1 MLIKN
6 IKSEIKKS
14 PVLQT
19 IFNIF
24 LNKFRQLGSKK
35 KGNTL
40 SHQKEIKL
48 ELGSGPKKGT
58 NGWTTIDTQSSDINW
73 DLRRGIPLPD
83 NCVDEIYSS
92 HLLEHI
98 SYHDL
103 VIFLSECH
111 RVMRVEGKFLVC
123 VPNFKLYIDAYQ
135 EGRMFKNRDSW
146 WKPGLIDTGST
157 IDQLNYITYMRG
169 QHKYMFDEEN
179 LINTL
184 RQAGFSDVK
193 LRKFDHQ
200 LDLKE
205 RDSESIYALA
215 LK

>member
-1 MLIKN
+1 MK
-6 IKSEIKKS
+6 
-14 PVLQT
+14 
-19 IFNIF
+19 
-24 LNKFRQLGSKK
+24 
-35 KGNTL
+35 
-40 SHQKEIKL
+40 
-48 ELGSGPKKGT
+48 
-58 NGWTTIDTQSSDINW
+58 
-73 DLRRGIPLPD
+73 
-83 NCVDEIYSS
+83 
-92 HLLEHI
+92 
-98 SYHDL
+98 
-103 VIFLSECH
+103 
-111 RVMRVEGKFLVC
+111 VEGKFLVC